1 MLHCENAFDVSPVVR
16 HVQNLSMDYYF
27 QNMKEV
33 FIRNHFD
40 LLEKYQKSDMLLTK
54 RIWSYL
60 KSGVSLARE
69 EVNLKSGLA
78 ARVRFF
84 KQGPLESWTSKLFP
98 WTFPSFGA
106 SLEASKRFPVL
117 PALPDFRTED
127 SSYKLEVAG
136 LHDGDCSADD

>member
-54 RIWSYL
+54 
-60 KSGVSLARE
+60 
-69 EVNLKSGLA
+69 LA